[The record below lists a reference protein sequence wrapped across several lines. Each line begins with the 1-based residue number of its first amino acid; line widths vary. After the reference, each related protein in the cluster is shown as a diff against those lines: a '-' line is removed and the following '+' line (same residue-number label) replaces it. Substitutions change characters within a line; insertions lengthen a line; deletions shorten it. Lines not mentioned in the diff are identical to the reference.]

1 MTEIIGFG
9 TSLVKHRFLDYRI
22 CPTTETLIIG
32 TFNPE
37 TAKNKADFFYS
48 TGRNCLWH
56 ILPTAFGEKSLQGKT
71 AIEKKEFIRAKHIDF
86 IDLIETVE
94 VDNGREGSRSD
105 AYIDSKIKRACFT
118 RKTFLNIPE
127 IKIKIVAVSEY
138 LKTRAIRFEYIV
150 SPARYYS
157 ADKQSE
163 WMKFLTSD

>member
-105 AYIDSKIKRACFT
+105 AYLDSKIQSWT
-118 RKTFLNIPE
+118 D
-127 IKIKIVAVSEY
+127 
-138 LKTRAIRFEYIV
+138 IV
-150 SPARYYS
+150 SAIERLPKLKR
-157 ADKQSE
+157 
-163 WMKFLTSD
+163 